1 MFYIAGGWESRF
13 NWINRGNTAN
23 FILIDNRYVQTSPE
37 LVSND
42 NERWTGAI
50 RRAMDNLK
58 HGTQQSVPSAT
69 SDILSTGS
77 LVISNVRL
85 LFDDPALSTR
95 QWKVICVDGIVSQVK
110 ALPDEMSPCDDEAI
124 YDAKGGVLMPSYVT

>member
-1 MFYIAGGWESRF
+1 
-13 NWINRGNTAN
+13 
-23 FILIDNRYVQTSPE
+23 
-37 LVSND
+37 
-42 NERWTGAI
+42 
-50 RRAMDNLK
+50 MDNLK

>member
-1 MFYIAGGWESRF
+1 VGTPI
-13 NWINRGNTAN
+13 
-23 FILIDNRYVQTSPE
+23 IDTFPQ
-37 LVSND
+37 LVSDD
-42 NERWTGAI
+42 NECWTGII

-58 HGTQQSVPSAT
+58 LSAQQNIPLAT

-110 ALPDEMSPCDDEAI
+110 ALSDETGPCGNLAI
-124 YDAKGGVLMPSYVT
+124 LDAKGGVLIPSYVTMT